1 MSEVVPL
8 PSFGE
13 VFFDARGQDRVL
25 RVTWH
30 DGTLVLSLW
39 RGEMCTASFRMPMD
53 DVGRLIDTLDE
64 GFAEAGGEEQDAG
77 TGPFPRQGTPGQ
89 DGYAPQ
95 EASYSAHPQ
104 DQGQDPYA
112 TQVHDPYA
120 AESPDAYATRGQDAY
135 AVPDGYAGQP
145 GDGYAAQDPYG
156 APQTGPHK
164 LPQVPYGQA
173 RDGYA
178 AGEGHPAAP
187 DGYGQAPDGYGRA
200 RDGYAQD
207 ENGYAARDRRAS
219 RDAGFPEPAPSDYE
233 YPDYPGADY
242 PGPDYPGPDY
252 PGTGQYA
259 RPPVPPPA
267 PAPEAYPAPAAL
279 GPNDVLVARGTPSQ
293 DRLVASSAQT
303 GPQPAY
309 RPAPQPRQAPHPHAP
324 QPQAPHPTGQPVGQ
338 QPGAVDPSDPLG
350 LGPVRPY
357 VNEQYAGE
365 PPLYTTGERLRP
377 DQWPAGQAP
386 DQHAEHER
394 RGGRR
399 GGQPSGDSPIPWSDE
414 DGEGWDTSRGW

>member
-39 RGEMCTASFRMPMD
+39 RGEMCTASFRMPMN

-77 TGPFPRQGTPGQ
+77 TGPFPRQGMAGQ

-95 EASYSAHPQ
+95 EAYPPHPQ
-104 DQGQDPYA
+104 DQGQDAYATQVHDPYA

-120 AESPDAYATRGQDAY
+120 AEAPEAYPARAQDAY

-156 APQTGPHK
+156 APQGVPHNAA
-164 LPQVPYGQA
+164 QIPYGQA

-178 AGEGHPAAP
+178 VDEGHAAAP
-187 DGYGQAPDGYGRA
+187 DGYGQAAPDGYGRA
-200 RDGYAQD
+200 RDGYAQG

-219 RDAGFPEPAPSDYE
+219 YDAGFPEQPAQPDYE
-233 YPDYPGADY
+233 Y
-242 PGPDYPGPDY
+242 PDY

-279 GPNDVLVARGTPSQ
+279 GPNDVLVARGTPTQ

-309 RPAPQPRQAPHPHAP
+309 RPGP
-324 QPQAPHPTGQPVGQ
+324 QPQAPQPVAGQPAGQ

-350 LGPVRPY
+350 LGAVRPY
-357 VNEQYAGE
+357 VNEQYPHEQYASE

-394 RGGRR
+394 RGARR
-399 GGQPSGDSPIPWSDE
+399 GGQPATDSPIPWSDE
-414 DGEGWDTSRGW
+414 DGEGWESSRGW

>member
-39 RGEMCTASFRMPMD
+39 RGEMCTASFRMPMN

-77 TGPFPRQGTPGQ
+77 TGPFPRQGAAGQ

-95 EASYSAHPQ
+95 EAYPPHPQ
-104 DQGQDPYA
+104 DPGQDAYATQIHDLYA

-120 AESPDAYATRGQDAY
+120 AESPDAYAARAQDAY
-135 AVPDGYAGQP
+135 AVPDAYAGQP
-145 GDGYAAQDPYG
+145 GDGYAAQDPYS
-156 APQTGPHK
+156 APRNAS
-164 LPQVPYGQA
+164 QVPYGQA
-173 RDGYA
+173 RDGYPA
-178 AGEGHPAAP
+178 DEGHATAP
-187 DGYGQAPDGYGRA
+187 DGYGQAPDEYGRA
-200 RDGYAQD
+200 HDGYAQD
-207 ENGYAARDRRAS
+207 ESGYAARDHRGPH
-219 RDAGFPEPAPSDYE
+219 DAGFPEQSAPSGYN
-233 YPDYPGADY
+233 YA
-242 PGPDYPGPDY
+242 DYPGPDY

-279 GPNDVLVARGTPSQ
+279 GPNDVLVARGTPTQ

-309 RPAPQPRQAPHPHAP
+309 PQAPRSQAPQPAAA
-324 QPQAPHPTGQPVGQ
+324 QPAGQP
-338 QPGAVDPSDPLG
+338 PGAVDPSDPLG
-350 LGPVRPY
+350 LGVARPY
-357 VNEQYAGE
+357 VDEQYANEQYANEQYASE
-365 PPLYTTGERLRP
+365 PYASETLYTTGERLRP
-377 DQWPAGQAP
+377 DQWPGGQAP
-386 DQHAEHER
+386 DQQAEHER
-394 RGGRR
+394 SRRRR
-399 GGQPSGDSPIPWSDE
+399 GGQPSADSPIPWSDE